1 MKKERNSKRKKRE
14 KIAKKE
20 KKKTKSE
27 LETRGKSRWAEE
39 ENRVKKIGTTKKE
52 KHRKKLKLE

>member
-52 KHRKKLKLE
+52 KHRKT